1 MFDRRLFV
9 GVSSPTLPA
18 MVRHPFM
25 RSKLFVPGAR
35 AELFEKALASAA
47 DAVSFDLE
55 DSVAPAL
62 KAQAR
67 RLVEAA
73 VSAATLKSARPLIL
87 VRVNPLDSPE
97 FEADLHAVL
106 RPGLDLLNLPKP
118 GSAADVLRAVAAI
131 ERAEA
136 ANGVTQPIGLLV
148 TIETAAA
155 LGRAAEIAAAHPRV
169 VGLQL
174 GLADLFEP
182 LGIARCDPANVHAA
196 MFALRIAAGA
206 AGVFACDAA
215 FADLHDLAGFRAEAQ
230 MAQRLGFIG
239 KSCIHP
245 NQIDAANQVFRI
257 DADALAA
264 AQRIVEAARNA
275 GDRAAFVVD
284 GRMIDPPF
292 LKRAEAIVAAAHASI
307 PPT

>member
-1 MFDRRLFV
+1 MARD
-9 GVSSPTLPA
+9 
-18 MVRHPFM
+18 PFM

-35 AELFEKALASAA
+35 AELFAKAFAGPA

-62 KAQAR
+62 KAEARALVAAALQSPAAQA
-67 RLVEAA
+67 
-73 VSAATLKSARPLIL
+73 ARALRV
-87 VRVNPLDSPE
+87 VRVNALDTPE
-97 FEADLHAVL
+97 FEADLAAVV

-118 GSAADVLRAVAAI
+118 GSAADVLRAVAAL

-136 ANGVTQPIGLLV
+136 ANGVTRPIGLLV
-148 TIETAAA
+148 NIETAAA
-155 LGRAAEIAAAHPRV
+155 LGRAADIAAAHPRV

-182 LGIARCDPANVHAA
+182 LGIARRDPANVHAA
-196 MFALRIAAGA
+196 MFALRLAAGA

-215 FADLHDLAGFRAEAQ
+215 FAELDDLDGYRAEAQ

-245 NQIDAANQVFRI
+245 RQVAIANQVFGVS
-257 DADALAA
+257 ADELSAA
-264 AQRIVEAARNA
+264 ERVVEAARAA

-292 LKRAEAIVAAAHASI
+292 LKRAEAIVAAARALDAR
-307 PPT
+307 PTTR

>member
-1 MFDRRLFV
+1 M
-9 GVSSPTLPA
+9 SSL
-18 MVRHPFM
+18 FM

-35 AELFEKALASAA
+35 AELFDKAFASAA

-55 DSVAPAL
+55 DSVAPSRKAEARAL
-62 KAQAR
+62 VATALQ
-67 RLVEAA
+67 
-73 VSAATLKSARPLIL
+73 SAAARAARALRV
-87 VRVNPLDSPE
+87 VRVNALGSAE
-97 FEADLHAVL
+97 FEDDLHAVV
-106 RPGLDLLNLPKP
+106 RPGLSLINLPKP
-118 GSAADVLRAVAAI
+118 GSAADVRKAVAAL

-136 ANGVTQPIGLLV
+136 ANGVRESIGLLV
-148 TIETAAA
+148 NIESAAA
-155 LGRAAEIAAAHPRV
+155 LGRATEIAGAHPRV

-182 LGIARCDPANVHAA
+182 LGIARRDAANVHAA

-215 FADLHDLAGFRAEAQ
+215 FADLQDLPGFRAEAQ
-230 MAQRLGFIG
+230 MARRLGFGG

-245 NQIDAANQVFRI
+245 SQVAAANEVFGADAAE
-257 DADALAA
+257 LAA
-264 AQRIVEAARNA
+264 ARRIVEAARGA

-292 LKRAEAIVAAAHASI
+292 LKRAEAIVAAARASSSS
-307 PPT
+307 P

>member
-1 MFDRRLFV
+1 M
-9 GVSSPTLPA
+9 SSL
-18 MVRHPFM
+18 FM

-35 AELFEKALASAA
+35 AELFDKALASAA

-55 DSVAPAL
+55 DSVAPSHKAAARAL
-62 KAQAR
+62 VAAALQSPTAR
-67 RLVEAA
+67 AA
-73 VSAATLKSARPLIL
+73 RALCV
-87 VRVNPLDSPE
+87 VRVNALGSAE
-97 FEADLHAVL
+97 FEDDLRAVV
-106 RPGLDLLNLPKP
+106 RPGLNLINLPKP
-118 GSAADVLRAVAAI
+118 GSAADVRKAVAAL

-136 ANGVTQPIGLLV
+136 ANGVREPIGLLV
-148 TIETAAA
+148 NIESAAA

-182 LGIARCDPANVHAA
+182 LGIARRDGANVHAA

-215 FADLHDLAGFRAEAQ
+215 FTDLQDLPGFRAEAQ
-230 MAQRLGFIG
+230 MARRLGFGG

-245 NQIDAANQVFRI
+245 SQIAAANEVFGPDAAE
-257 DADALAA
+257 LAA
-264 AQRIVEAARNA
+264 ARRIVEAARGA
-275 GDRAAFVVD
+275 GERAAFVVD

-292 LKRAEAIVAAAHASI
+292 LKRAEAIVAAARASTSS
-307 PPT
+307 P